1 MTCCFTGHRSIPACS
16 IEQLQ
21 NSLDKTLCDLI
32 NQGTTKFICGGAL
45 GFDTLAAQA
54 VIRQKQKNKVVFL
67 TLALPCR
74 DQSKRWSE
82 MQKMVYNDILA
93 WADEVIYLFDHY
105 VTGCMHARDK
115 FMVDSADTVIAYY
128 RGKSGGTQYTFKYAE
143 EQKKK
148 IILL

>member
-1 MTCCFTGHRSIPACS
+1 MTCCFTGHRNIPHYTIAK
-16 IEQLQ
+16 LQ
-21 NSLDKTLCDLI
+21 KNLDKTLEDLI
-32 NQGTTKFICGGAL
+32 SKGTTKFICGGAL

-54 VIRQKQKNKVVFL
+54 VIKQKQDNPNIFL

-74 DQSKRWSE
+74 DQSKRWSNL
-82 MQKMVYNDILA
+82 QKLVYEDILSS
-93 WADEVIYLFDHY
+93 ADEVIYLFDHY

-115 FMVDSADTVIAYY
+115 FMVDSSDIVIAYY
-128 RGKSGGTQYTFKYAE
+128 RGKNGGTQYTFKYAE

>member
-1 MTCCFTGHRSIPACS
+1 MICCLTGHRSIS
-16 IEQLQ
+16 HYTLEQLQ
-21 NSLDKTLCDLI
+21 KSLDKTLCNLI
-32 NQGTTKFICGGAL
+32 AQGATKFICGGAL

-54 VIRQKQKNKVVFL
+54 VIRQKQSNPDVLL

-74 DQSKRWSE
+74 DQSKRWSNL
-82 MQKMVYNDILA
+82 QKLVYEDILSS
-93 WADEVIYLFDHY
+93 ADEVIYLFDHY

-115 FMVDSADTVIAYY
+115 FMVDSSDIVIAYY

>member
-1 MTCCFTGHRSIPACS
+1 MTCCFTGHRTISPQI
-16 IEQLQ
+16 QK
-21 NSLDKTLCDLI
+21 SLHTALDNTLDNLI
-32 NQGTTKFICGGAL
+32 NAGVTKFICGGAL

-54 VIRQKQKNKVVFL
+54 VLRQKQKNKSITL

-74 DQSKRWSE
+74 DQAKRWNS
-82 MQKMVYNDILA
+82 MQRLVYEDILA
-93 WADEVIYLFDHY
+93 SADEVVCLFDHY

-115 FMVDSADTVIAYY
+115 FMVDSSDMVIAYY
-128 RGKSGGTQYTFKYAE
+128 RGKNGGTQYTFKYAE

>member
-1 MTCCFTGHRSIPACS
+1 MTCCFTGHRSIAPYS
-16 IEQLQ
+16 LDQLQ
-21 NSLDKTLCDLI
+21 KSLDKTLDDLI
-32 NQGTTKFICGGAL
+32 CSGATKFICGGAL

-54 VIRQKQKNKVVFL
+54 VIRQKQKNKDVFL

-74 DQSKRWSE
+74 DQAKRWSE
-82 MQKMVYNDILA
+82 MQKMVYADILSS
-93 WADEVIYLFDHY
+93 ADEVIYLFNHY

-115 FMVDSADTVIAYY
+115 FMVDSSDIIISYY

>member
-16 IEQLQ
+16 VDKLQ
-21 NSLDKTLCDLI
+21 KSLDKALDNLVCEGVT
-32 NQGTTKFICGGAL
+32 NFICGGAL

-54 VIRQKQKNKVVFL
+54 VLRLKQKNKDVFL

-74 DQSKRWSE
+74 DQAKRWNS
-82 MQKMVYNDILA
+82 MQRLVYEDILA
-93 WADEVIYLFDHY
+93 SADEVIYLFDHY

-115 FMVDSADTVIAYY
+115 FMVDSSDIIIAYY